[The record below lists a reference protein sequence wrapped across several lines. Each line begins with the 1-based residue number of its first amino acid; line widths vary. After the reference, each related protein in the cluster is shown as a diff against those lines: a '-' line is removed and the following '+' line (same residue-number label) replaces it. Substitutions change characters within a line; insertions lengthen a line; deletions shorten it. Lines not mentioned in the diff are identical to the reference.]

1 MTQVFDLSSVRY
13 VKRIVVGQKDPQ
25 VLYTEEDAAKDI
37 ELLNKCL
44 NDFPKGHIIGQ
55 EKNFTIFNIG
65 EHQVV
70 QQWIVYHIGFEKKPV
85 WLQD

>member
-1 MTQVFDLSSVRY
+1 MAQVFDLSSVKY
-13 VKRIVVGQKDPQ
+13 VKRIVLGQKDPE
-25 VLYTEEDAAKDI
+25 VLYTEEDAAKDMA
-37 ELLNKCL
+37 LLNRCL
-44 NDFPKGHIIGQ
+44 SEYPKGHIIGQ

-85 WLQD
+85 WLQE

>member
-1 MTQVFDLSSVRY
+1 MAQVFDLFSVKY
-13 VKRIVVGQKDPQ
+13 IKRIIIGQKDPQ
-25 VLYTEEDAAKDI
+25 VLYTEEDAANDMA
-37 ELLNKCL
+37 LLNRCL
-44 NDFPKGHIIGQ
+44 NEYPKGHIIGQ

-85 WLQD
+85 WLKD